1 MPVCFHQAHLSTA
14 NFQLPVLSNLATVS
28 LFHLKLSKIYE
39 FWYIGESLPRC
50 CLQNLNGLSI
60 INASSWI
67 KIARKFDLFV
77 CQPVNLPSF
86 LPSFFPPF
94 LDASSH
100 LYKWV
105 CPSVRPSDRPSV
117 RGSVTHV
124 EKPLRD
130 ASNGQYWLLFFNPW
144 QCTHTKLVLFFLYRT

>member
-14 NFQLPVLSNLATVS
+14 NSQLPVLSNLATVS

-60 INASSWI
+60 TNASSWI

-94 LDASSH
+94 FLS
-100 LYKWV
+100 
-105 CPSVRPSDRPSV
+105 
-117 RGSVTHV
+117 
-124 EKPLRD
+124 
-130 ASNGQYWLLFFNPW
+130 LLLSFPP
-144 QCTHTKLVLFFLYRT
+144 FFLSFLPSSFFLSFSLFIESPR